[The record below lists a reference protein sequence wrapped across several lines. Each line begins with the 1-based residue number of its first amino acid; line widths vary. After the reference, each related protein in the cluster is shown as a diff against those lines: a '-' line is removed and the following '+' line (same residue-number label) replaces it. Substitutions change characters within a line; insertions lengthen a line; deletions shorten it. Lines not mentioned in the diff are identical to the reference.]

1 MRHTLYFPRIKPHTA
16 IVMPEETLKLI
27 LLGTLYLLLFIIEHY
42 APFFKNRQQHIQH
55 SARNLTLAAANVLIS
70 TVIYIIILKHIG
82 DWTLQNKVGLLNFLT
97 LPTIYSFL
105 LAFIL
110 IDLWQYIWHRLN
122 HQVTFLW
129 KFHQVHHADKE
140 MDASTGLRFHPI
152 EIIYSNIA
160 RLAVI
165 PIIGIQLD
173 HLLMYEA
180 ILLPVIL
187 FHHSNINLSEQI
199 DRWLRIVTVTPHMHR
214 LHHSDIKSETDSNY
228 ASVFSVW
235 DRLFNSYT
243 MRPIEHA
250 ITLGLSDKF
259 TVGQWNRLSG
269 MLKIPFLKNI

>member
-1 MRHTLYFPRIKPHTA
+1 
-16 IVMPEETLKLI
+16 MPEETLKLI
-27 LLGTLYLLLFIIEHY
+27 LLGTLYLLLFITEHY
-42 APFFKNRQQHIQH
+42 APFFKDRQQHIQH
-55 SARNLTLAAANVLIS
+55 SARNLTLVAVNVLIS
-70 TVIYIIILKHIG
+70 TVIYIIILKQIG
-82 DWTLQNKVGLLNFLT
+82 DWTFQNKIGLLNFIT
-97 LPTIYSFL
+97 LPTVYLFL
-105 LAFIL
+105 LTFIL

-122 HQVTFLW
+122 HQATFLW

-173 HLLMYEA
+173 HLLVYEA

-187 FHHSNINLSEQI
+187 FHHSNINLSEHI
-199 DRWLRIVTVTPHMHR
+199 DRWLRIITVTPHMHR

-235 DRLFNSYT
+235 DRLFSSYT

-259 TVGQWNRLSG
+259 TVEQWNRLSG
-269 MLKIPFLKNI
+269 ILKIPFLKKI